1 MNDAAYVKLGRVLIN
16 GIAYMRPVITVAKI
30 RFDGGAACVVPVDD
44 LIEMIKDGQE
54 YTVRIEDMGVKQFE
68 RLEEFNGW

>member
-1 MNDAAYVKLGRVLIN
+1 MTGATYVKLGRVLIN

-30 RFDGGAACVVPVDD
+30 RFDGGQACVVPIGD
-44 LIEMIKDGQE
+44 LLEMIKDGQE
-54 YTVRIEDMGVKQFE
+54 YTVQIEDMSVKKFE